1 MSYYK
6 MLFFGGGGDIKNEN
20 KIKDENKASYIYVQS
35 VCINSTPK
43 MILGT

>member
-1 MSYYK
+1 